1 MVFVEAILTHCQSWL
16 MKCYLVAW
24 AASKLGE
31 GPETSV
37 TLDPGSITFTVNGD
51 LEVGEC
57 GPQPIKKTR
66 WIHITDV
73 ALMRQL
79 IAFSPTSLGAINIC
93 FDVLYTHG
101 EGSLSLLLGTAAG
114 LPQLESIFFPTII
127 LNEDNYELFMELMA
141 KTKQLITL
149 DFGLGM
155 HPASI
160 PSWVPRHLHVKRL
173 HLTGHRTYGKQSY
186 KHLKRFW
193 EISETVVYYDDG
205 NITYNS
211 IYERDE
217 DDEDFLLPGARPFVE
232 GGTTEQEGL
241 QMRYQRFLDNAF

>member
-16 MKCYLVAW
+16 MKCYVVAW
-24 AASKLGE
+24 AASRLGE
-31 GPETSV
+31 GPETAV
-37 TLDPGSITFTVNGD
+37 TLDPGCITFTINGD

-79 IAFSPTSLGAINIC
+79 IAFSPKSLGAIHIC

-114 LPQLESIFFPTII
+114 LPHLESIFFPTII